1 MIPLVFQQPWMLLLL
16 LVVLPLAGVLR
27 HARRRRRVVLEE
39 MGTGELP
46 PFASWRDWSRLAAL
60 VLMVV
65 ALARPGFDPQRHSV
79 SQSGR
84 DVVFVLDVS
93 RSMLAEDAS
102 PNRLEAAKNGIRDAL
117 DAFSTERVGLVIY
130 AGSSNILCP
139 LTYDYNFVR
148 YMLDQATTRAV
159 DFGGTILL
167 SAVEKSID
175 SVLMEGRGGM
185 HDLVVLTDGEEHG
198 AQNERVAELLEE
210 NGVGLLLVGI
220 GDPSAGS
227 RIPVTDAEGKRTYVK
242 YQGDFVTTRLKDK
255 ELGELVRGIDQA
267 SYQSVGAS
275 SFDLAGLYLDYVA
288 EKPVSG
294 ASGDDTYVTYR
305 EAGFPLM
312 ILALILLIVGEGR
325 IIPKGAKNELA
336 AAATLVL
343 LSGSILTSPAH
354 ATEPWI
360 REHFSTAL
368 KHQEEGR
375 YGEAL
380 DTFALLVEE
389 GGTDLMDNGQIATMA
404 FNEGLCYLAQAEA
417 QAGQEPQ
424 AALGLAM
431 QARRRFLTARRM
443 KPDFERAGQR
453 LDPVARMIVSYQE
466 QIAEE
471 EQRQQEIQEKME
483 ELIEMFQALQEAQT
497 ELRSEVPARP
507 IQASGPATEPV
518 ATPESAAA
526 DSVRF
531 NSDQLDLIE
540 NAKTIST
547 FMADLDQAMM
557 PEGVDIDQL
566 PVSILHEP
574 RQLMGEAIEAQG
586 RAAELLRQWSSWP
599 DARFQQQITIDKIQE
614 ILDLLASDQSE
625 DWDEG
630 DWEDWEEDWDDME
643 FSDSEGGM
651 NASMEGQGDLAAGAE
666 MQALP
671 VPNYSVEDILMEEQ
685 GSLQFRQQQRA
696 AANEGKVEKDW

>member
-1 MIPLVFQQPWMLLLL
+1 MIPFVFQQPWMLLLL

-39 MGTGELP
+39 MGTEELP
-46 PFASWRDWSRLAAL
+46 PFARWRDWSRLAAL
-60 VLMVV
+60 VLMVI

-117 DAFSTERVGLVIY
+117 DAFSTERVGLIIY

-198 AQNERVAELLEE
+198 AQNERVAELLKE

-336 AAATLVL
+336 AAATLVF
-343 LSGSILTSPAH
+343 LSGLILTSPAH
-354 ATEPWI
+354 ATESWI

-417 QAGQEPQ
+417 RAGQEPQ
-424 AALGLAM
+424 TALGLAM
-431 QARRRFLTARRM
+431 QARGRFLTARRM

-483 ELIEMFQALQEAQT
+483 ELIEMLQALQEAQT
-497 ELRSEVPARP
+497 KLRSEVPARP

-540 NAKTIST
+540 NANNIST

-557 PEGVDIDQL
+557 PEGVDLDQL

-599 DARFQQQITIDKIQE
+599 DARVQQQITIDKIQE

>member
-312 ILALILLIVGEGR
+312 ILAMILLIVGEGR

>member
-39 MGTGELP
+39 MGTEELP
-46 PFASWRDWSRLAAL
+46 PFARWRDWSRLAAL
-60 VLMVV
+60 VLMVI

-117 DAFSTERVGLVIY
+117 DAFSTERVGLIIY

-198 AQNERVAELLEE
+198 AQNERVAELLKE

-336 AAATLVL
+336 AAATLVF
-343 LSGSILTSPAH
+343 LSGLILTSPAH
-354 ATEPWI
+354 ATESWI

-417 QAGQEPQ
+417 RAGQEPQ

-431 QARRRFLTARRM
+431 QARGRFLTARRM

-483 ELIEMFQALQEAQT
+483 ELIEMLQALQEAQT
-497 ELRSEVPARP
+497 KLRSEVPARP

-540 NAKTIST
+540 NANNIST

-557 PEGVDIDQL
+557 PEGVDLDQL

-599 DARFQQQITIDKIQE
+599 DARVQQQITIDKIQE

>member
-1 MIPLVFQQPWMLLLL
+1 MIPFVFQQPWMLLLL

-46 PFASWRDWSRLAAL
+46 PFARWRDWSRLAAL
-60 VLMVV
+60 VLMVI

-227 RIPVTDAEGKRTYVK
+227 RIPVTDSEGKRTYVK

-267 SYQSVGAS
+267 SYHSVGAS

-343 LSGSILTSPAH
+343 LSGSVITSPAH

-360 REHFSTAL
+360 QEHFSTAL

-389 GGTDLMDNGQIATMA
+389 GGTNLMDNGQIATMA

-417 QAGQEPQ
+417 QAGQEPH

-431 QARRRFLTARRM
+431 QARSRFLTARRM

-471 EQRQQEIQEKME
+471 EQRQQEIQEKMQ
-483 ELIEMFQALQEAQT
+483 ELIEMLQALQEAQT

-507 IQASGPATEPV
+507 QQPRGPDTEPV
-518 ATPESAAA
+518 ATPESAAT

-540 NAKTIST
+540 NANTVSA

-566 PVSILHEP
+566 PVSILHAP

-599 DARFQQQITIDKIQE
+599 DARVQQQITIDKIQE

>member
-1 MIPLVFQQPWMLLLL
+1 MIPFVFQQPWMLLLL

-46 PFASWRDWSRLAAL
+46 PFARWRDWSRLAAL

-294 ASGDDTYVTYR
+294 ASGDDTYMTYR

-325 IIPKGAKNELA
+325 IIPKEAKNEPA
-336 AAATLVL
+336 AAALVL
-343 LSGSILTSPAH
+343 LSGFIVTTPSH

-360 REHFSTAL
+360 QEYFSTAL

-417 QAGQEPQ
+417 RAGQEPQ

-431 QARRRFLTARRM
+431 QARGRFLTARRR
-443 KPDFERAGQR
+443 KPDFERAAQR
-453 LDPVARMIVSYQE
+453 LAPVARIIVS
-466 QIAEE
+466 
-471 EQRQQEIQEKME
+471 
-483 ELIEMFQALQEAQT
+483 
-497 ELRSEVPARP
+497 
-507 IQASGPATEPV
+507 
-518 ATPESAAA
+518 
-526 DSVRF
+526 
-531 NSDQLDLIE
+531 
-540 NAKTIST
+540 
-547 FMADLDQAMM
+547 
-557 PEGVDIDQL
+557 
-566 PVSILHEP
+566 
-574 RQLMGEAIEAQG
+574 
-586 RAAELLRQWSSWP
+586 
-599 DARFQQQITIDKIQE
+599 
-614 ILDLLASDQSE
+614 
-625 DWDEG
+625 
-630 DWEDWEEDWDDME
+630 
-643 FSDSEGGM
+643 
-651 NASMEGQGDLAAGAE
+651 
-666 MQALP
+666 
-671 VPNYSVEDILMEEQ
+671 
-685 GSLQFRQQQRA
+685 
-696 AANEGKVEKDW
+696 

>member
-312 ILALILLIVGEGR
+312 ILAMILLIVGEGR

-336 AAATLVL
+336 AAATLVF
-343 LSGSILTSPAH
+343 LSGLILTSPAH

>member
-312 ILALILLIVGEGR
+312 ILAMILLIVGEGR

-336 AAATLVL
+336 AAATLVF
-343 LSGSILTSPAH
+343 LSGLILTSPAH

-540 NAKTIST
+540 NANTIST

>member
-1 MIPLVFQQPWMLLLL
+1 MIPFVFQQPWMLLLL
-16 LVVLPLAGVLR
+16 LVVIPLAGVLR
-27 HARRRRRVVLEE
+27 HARRRCRVVLEE

-46 PFASWRDWSRLAAL
+46 PFARWRDWSRLAAL

-227 RIPVTDAEGKRTYVK
+227 RIPFTDAEGKRTYVK

-312 ILALILLIVGEGR
+312 ILALILLILGEGR

-336 AAATLVL
+336 AAATLVF
-343 LSGSILTSPAH
+343 LSGLILTSPAH

-380 DTFALLVEE
+380 DTFALLIEE

-417 QAGQEPQ
+417 RAGQEPQ

-431 QARRRFLTARRM
+431 QARSRFLTARRM

-483 ELIEMFQALQEAQT
+483 ELIEMLQALQDAQT
-497 ELRSEVPARP
+497 KLRSAVPARP

-540 NAKTIST
+540 NANNIST

-599 DARFQQQITIDKIQE
+599 DARVQQQITIDKIQE

>member
-336 AAATLVL
+336 AAATLVF
-343 LSGSILTSPAH
+343 LSGLILTSPAH